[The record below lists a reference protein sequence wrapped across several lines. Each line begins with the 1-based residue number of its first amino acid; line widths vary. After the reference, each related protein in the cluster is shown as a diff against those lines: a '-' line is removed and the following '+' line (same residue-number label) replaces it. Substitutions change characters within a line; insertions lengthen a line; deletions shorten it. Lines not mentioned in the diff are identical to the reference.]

1 MTASTVSSLGLRCTR
16 SAAVSLAFSL
26 ALAFVPLAASAHQT
40 PNAAQ
45 DTRQPVLVELFTSE
59 GCSDCPPADALL
71 AQLDQQQ
78 FVPGA
83 DAIVLSEHVTYWNH
97 QGWRDPFSLAAIDAR
112 QQEYARIL
120 GLSDVYTPQMVVD
133 GAEQFVGSNQ
143 EKLRTALE
151 REATKPKVQI
161 HIENAHQQPDGTVA
175 FSVRIS
181 AGAKGNLI
189 AALAQN
195 ATVSEVARG
204 ENAGRTLHH
213 VAVVRVLK
221 QFNSSEADG
230 RPLELKGADLNH
242 AGSPANPLRLVV
254 FLASRSD
261 DRVLGAAEQTLRP
274 SSPTISAR

>member
-1 MTASTVSSLGLRCTR
+1 MKSSFTTLTLRCIR
-16 SAAVSLAFSL
+16 FASVSLSL
-26 ALAFVPLAASAHQT
+26 SFTVALAPLAAAAGPTQSA
-40 PNAAQ
+40 AAQ
-45 DTRQPVLVELFTSE
+45 DHRQPVLVELFTSE

-97 QGWRDPFSLAAIDAR
+97 QGWRDRFSFDAIDAR

-133 GAEQFVGSNQ
+133 GTEQFVGSNQ

-151 REATKPKVQI
+151 REAMKPKVEI

-189 AALAQN
+189 AALAEN
-195 ATVSEVARG
+195 ATVSEIARG

-213 VAVVRVLK
+213 VAAVRVLR
-221 QFNSSEADG
+221 QFSSSAADG
-230 RPLELKGADLNH
+230 RPLELKGADLNQ
-242 AGSPANPLRLVV
+242 AASPGDPLRLVV

-274 SSPTISAR
+274 LSPTISAR